1 MKQHKWSIQRQVVP
15 KENAQR
21 KWDLAYQ
28 YLLKWGQG
36 KSSQEQEVQNESRDL
51 RSCINA
57 RTSRNSDN

>member
-1 MKQHKWSIQRQVVP
+1 MKQHKWRIQRQGVP

-28 YLLKWGQG
+28 CLLKWA
-36 KSSQEQEVQNESRDL
+36 KAKAILDQEVQNENRDL

-57 RTSRNSDN
+57 RSSRNSDN

>member
-15 KENAQR
+15 KENVQR

-28 YLLKWGQG
+28 CLLKWA
-36 KSSQEQEVQNESRDL
+36 KAIRDQEVQNESRDL

-57 RTSRNSDN
+57 RSSRNSDN